1 MDRHRLVRG
10 LTVKMTIAAVFLLL
24 AMPAVSHADDTDC
37 DASSTFH
44 GASAGCRKDPG
55 EVRDAFAT
63 AADDGFTYRLES
75 RCKVGGKPSNCPAN
89 ATCTI
94 PGGRQGLIYLIYR
107 RTDATGEE
115 IRFGDTCLS
124 PGQYNALETIT
135 PAMVRREFERLSWPT
150 SELQLQPPDGQTLI
164 NFDTNFFTDNT
175 TPTTRTVTLLGQRVE
190 IEATP
195 TSYTWDFGDGTST
208 TTSSPGAA
216 YPDLDVTHDYA
227 DPGRVSPSVATTY
240 QGRYR
245 INGGGWQQIP
255 GSLTLEGEPESLRV
269 RSASPRLVGTSY

>member
-1 MDRHRLVRG
+1 VSRILIVATLVAG
-10 LTVKMTIAAVFLLL
+10 LSILASPASAACGN
-24 AMPAVSHADDTDC
+24 ATTWRESATDC
-37 DASSTFH
+37 YRPPGDVQDAI
-44 GASAGCRKDPG
+44 
-55 EVRDAFAT
+55 AT
-63 AADDGFTYRLES
+63 AADDGYTYTLEA
-75 RCKVGGKPSNCPAN
+75 RCKLGGSVADCPAN
-89 ATCTI
+89 ATCTLET
-94 PGGRQGLIYLIYR
+94 GRRGLIYIIYR
-107 RTDATGEE
+107 RTDATGETT
-115 IRFGDTCLS
+115 RYGTTCLS

-150 SELQLQPPDGQTLI
+150 SELRLQPPDGQTLI

>member
-1 MDRHRLVRG
+1 VSRL
-10 LTVKMTIAAVFLLL
+10 ILLL
-24 AMPAVSHADDTDC
+24 LLVALVPAPSFADESTCTAAAGYHA
-37 DASSTFH
+37 
-44 GASAGCRKDPG
+44 ASAGCRKAPS
-55 EVRDAFAT
+55 EVQDAIAT
-63 AADDGFTYRLES
+63 AADDGYTYTLES
-75 RCKVGGKPSNCPAN
+75 RCKLGGSVADCPAN
-89 ATCTI
+89 ATCTLET
-94 PGGRQGLIYLIYR
+94 GRRGLIYVIYR
-107 RTDATGEE
+107 RTDATGETT
-115 IRFGDTCLS
+115 RYGTTCLT

-195 TSYTWDFGDGTST
+195 TSYTWDFGDGTSR

-216 YPDLDVTHDYA
+216 YPDFDVTHDYA
-227 DPGRVSPSVATTY
+227 EPGRVSPSVATTY

-255 GSLTLEGEPESLRV
+255 GTLTLEGQPEALRV
-269 RSASPRLVGTSY
+269 RSASPRLVGTGY

>member
-1 MDRHRLVRG
+1 
-10 LTVKMTIAAVFLLL
+10 LLL
-24 AMPAVSHADDTDC
+24 VIFLAVGIAV
-37 DASSTFH
+37 
-44 GASAGCRKDPG
+44 P
-55 EVRDAFAT
+55 AT
-63 AADDGFTYRLES
+63 ADPPAEEVGWTFAEMTDADAGGQTGTTGVDGGAIPQYRYKYVS
-75 RCKVGGKPSNCPAN
+75 RCKVGE
-89 ATCTI
+89 TCTAQERI
-94 PGGRQGLIYLIYR
+94 C
-107 RTDATGEE
+107 RTANSDVGAWYVVTRIEIVTGEATDL
-115 IRFGDTCLS
+115 GAMCLA
-124 PGQYNALETIT
+124 PEEAEEQDVIVIT